1 MFDDSD
7 SDSGSELI
15 RVSSTPLPPPKWD
28 KAPDNIDYK
37 LKLKLNGPAGR
48 RKRRIYTLKKGVVLP
63 YSTNCFEGLKSSIRY
78 PGKHIFF
85 RLDDYLFEDLGSFHG
100 WPCGSERWRILDI

>member
-1 MFDDSD
+1 MFGDSD

-37 LKLKLNGPAGR
+37 QPCKPVRLVRLWLKLVRLVR
-48 RKRRIYTLKKGVVLP
+48 FVRMSVELKI
-63 YSTNCFEGLKSSIRY
+63 S
-78 PGKHIFF
+78 
-85 RLDDYLFEDLGSFHG
+85 
-100 WPCGSERWRILDI
+100 